1 VLLCWA
7 EWGKSRFLDR
17 FQGRLGRRNQDC
29 LAHTKKGAANACMGC
44 FHRNLVYNQHKLRQF
59 GPGFP
64 QIASRKFLNTN
75 VDAVEKGNFL
85 HKFFTANRRFLNR
98 L

>member
-1 VLLCWA
+1 
-7 EWGKSRFLDR
+7 
-17 FQGRLGRRNQDC
+17 
-29 LAHTKKGAANACMGC
+29 
-44 FHRNLVYNQHKLRQF
+44 
-59 GPGFP
+59 
-64 QIASRKFLNTN
+64 LNTN